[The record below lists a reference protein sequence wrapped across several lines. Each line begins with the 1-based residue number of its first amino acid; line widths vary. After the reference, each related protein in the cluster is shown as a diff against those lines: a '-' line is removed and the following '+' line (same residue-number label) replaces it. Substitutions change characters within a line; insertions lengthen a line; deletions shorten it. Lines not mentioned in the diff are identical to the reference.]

1 MSVAVKKDSIHRI
14 VDELPEDATLE
25 DLMHKIYV
33 IECIE
38 QGLEAAQKGNTTEVS
53 DLRKKYGLSA

>member
-1 MSVAVKKDSIHRI
+1 MSIAVKKDNIHKI
-14 VDELPEDATLE
+14 VDELPDNATLE

-38 QGLEAAQKGNTTEVS
+38 QGLEAAENGETTEVS
-53 DLRKKYGLSA
+53 ELRKKYGLTA